1 MNKALSADPA
11 AQFVSGAAATIYL
24 AARSVDRLSEARRLA
39 ASFLAGNG
47 ADASKALRGIHPDVI
62 ELLPPEGKEM
72 IGIAQVREAIRS
84 AQFTPTQADHKVCL
98 IPSAEALT
106 IEAANAL
113 LKILEEPPRGLQ
125 FVLLADHP
133 SDLLP
138 TIVSRSRVVRLPAAS
153 AAQAIERLS
162 AAGHDPE
169 CADWVVRL
177 PLRDGDWDRL
187 PNASE
192 DVRRLVAM
200 KTADVAD
207 RDMPGLIAACLGDD
221 PILRRQGILRV
232 MLCIANR
239 DEDLLTIGV
248 RILSSQTREVLAQFL
263 GEVLRVAFD
272 MIRQASRRA
281 SLRDDLADR
290 VLETIGVRQLHAFG
304 LALDEAHRSWALYGP
319 IEGIL
324 VSLFLM
330 PKGEDHGG

>member
-24 AARSVDRLSEARRLA
+24 AARSLDRVSEARRLA

-47 ADASKALRGIHPDVI
+47 ADAAKALRGIHPDVI
-62 ELLPPEGKEM
+62 ELLPPEGKET
-72 IGIAQVREAIRS
+72 IGIAQVRDAIRS

-106 IEAANAL
+106 TEAANAL

-125 FVLLADHP
+125 FVLLAEHP

-138 TIVSRSRVVRLPAAS
+138 TIVSRSRLVRLPAAS
-153 AAQAIERLS
+153 VAQAIERLN
-162 AAGHDPE
+162 AAGHDTE
-169 CADWVVRL
+169 CADWIVRL

-187 PNASE
+187 PDASD

-207 RDMPGLIAACLGDD
+207 RDMPALIAACLGDD

-248 RILSSQTREVLAQFL
+248 RILSSQTREVLSQFL
-263 GEVLRVAFD
+263 GDMLRVAFD

-290 VLETIGVRQLHAFG
+290 VLETIGVPQLHAFC